1 MADKWEEDL
10 ILEATVPADAEEL
23 ASLAFFETGSLG
35 VQTLPAEDGAVTLR
49 AWFDAGLEAEALKK
63 TLQERLHAFLPEL
76 ALPVSSVREERR
88 DWVEETRHSFV
99 PVPIGQHFLIHASW
113 NRPDDLEGRIPIQ
126 IDPGEAFGTGTHE
139 TTRLCLD
146 LLERHFDPTT
156 RRILDAGCGSGIL
169 MIGAALW
176 LERMVPG
183 VTRDTAVSLVGIDIE
198 EPSVEVSR
206 KNLAINAVPW
216 TAEVIHGRLEDLE
229 AAPFDWIFANILSGV
244 ILANRHKLDSLLRG
258 GGRVILTGILAAEE
272 KDILPPMQALGWQL
286 LEKARE
292 GEWAA
297 FVFQKH

>member
-1 MADKWEEDL
+1 MADKREEDL
-10 ILEATVPADAEEL
+10 ILETTVPPEAEEL

-35 VQTLPAEDGAVTLR
+35 VQTLPAKDGMLTLR
-49 AWFDAGLEAEALKK
+49 AWFDAALEEEELKK
-63 TLQERLHAFLPEL
+63 TAAERLRAFLPD
-76 ALPVSSVREERR
+76 LPLLVVAIREERR

-99 PVPIGQHFLIHASW
+99 PVPIGRHFLIHASW

-146 LLERHFDPTT
+146 LLERHFDPAA

-183 VTRDTAVSLVGIDIE
+183 VTGNTAVSLVGIDIE

-216 TAEVIHGRLEDLE
+216 PAEVIHGRLEDLE
-229 AAPFDWIFANILSGV
+229 APPFDWIFANILSGV
-244 ILANRHKLDSLLRG
+244 ILSNRQKLDSLLHS
-258 GGRVILTGILAAEE
+258 GGRIILTGILASEE
-272 KDILPPMQALGWQL
+272 GEILPPMQALGWQL
-286 LEKARE
+286 LEKAQE